1 MPVVQSNLRGAMLS
15 LAAFALYATHDVVVK
30 FLGVNY
36 SAFQIIFF
44 SGLMG
49 FPLITIMLLTD
60 RSDGN
65 LIPKHGWWTL
75 LRTVVSVL
83 TGIGAFYAFSK
94 LPLAQCYAI
103 FFAMPILITLMAI
116 PILGEK
122 IGARRGAAIVVG
134 LVGVLIVLR
143 PGQIDLQLGHIAAL
157 AAAICGATS
166 SVIVRKIGHDER
178 SAVLMLYPMVASVF
192 TMGLAMP
199 FVYVPM
205 PLAHLGLLAVM
216 AALGLGGAALVIA
229 AYRAAP
235 AIIVAPM
242 QYSQIIWAAVF
253 GHFVFGEEID
263 SYTGAGTAVIIA
275 SGIYIVLREGTPRVS
290 ENRPVLGT
298 RSRLDTG
305 TVPRISTW
313 LRLFERRQRPHTDA
327 PE

>member
-1 MPVVQSNLRGAMLS
+1 MEAQRRATVKVKRWPE
-15 LAAFALYATHDVVVK
+15 AL
-30 FLGVNY
+30 G
-36 SAFQIIFF
+36 
-44 SGLMG
+44 
-49 FPLITIMLLTD
+49 
-60 RSDGN
+60 
-65 LIPKHGWWTL
+65 
-75 LRTVVSVL
+75 
-83 TGIGAFYAFSK
+83 
-94 LPLAQCYAI
+94 
-103 FFAMPILITLMAI
+103 
-116 PILGEK
+116 
-122 IGARRGAAIVVG
+122 GARRGAAIVVG
-134 LVGVLIVLR
+134 LLGVMIVLR
-143 PGQIDLQLGHIAAL
+143 PGQVDLQLGHIAAL
-157 AAAICGATS
+157 GAAICGATS
-166 SVIVRKIGHDER
+166 SVIVRKIGNDER

-242 QYSQIIWAAVF
+242 QYSQIIWAAIF

-263 SYTGAGTAVIIA
+263 RYTATGTAVIIA

-290 ENRPVLGT
+290 ENRPVLAT

-313 LRLFERRQRPHTDA
+313 LRLFERRRTRKADA